1 MSSHSTLIDLDGT
14 ALSLPSIVSAI
25 DATPSESCVMDS
37 GTILP
42 RTFTNADHP
51 ARATSPPIAND
62 VNAPMILAEPI
73 IPPSHSSIP
82 EFENP
87 NFDVLTPG
95 YLANSKSSIDI
106 TVFEFHFLA
115 QLDPRLKGKV
125 LSVLT
130 KAFLDLKAI
139 DDSEDVFRKLLRSVS
154 HDRGRN
160 YVVALVAAGSALLG
174 ALTMFLVLAFL

>member
-14 ALSLPSIVSAI
+14 ALSLHSIVSAI

-42 RTFTNADHP
+42 GIITDADHP

-62 VNAPMILAEPI
+62 SNAPMILAEPI
-73 IPPSHSSIP
+73 TPPSHSST

-87 NFDVLTPG
+87 NFDVVMRG
-95 YLANSKSSIDI
+95 YLANSQSSIDM

-130 KAFLDLKAI
+130 KAFLDLKAF
-139 DDSEDVFRKLLRSVS
+139 DDSEEVFGRLLGSVS

-174 ALTMFLVLAFL
+174 ALAMFLVLAFL